1 MNIINQFNFGQ
12 FLIFYFIEIKEF
24 SIDFSLELF
33 EQEGSFA
40 YSLASFLSEISLFLW
55 NMK

>member
-24 SIDFSLELF
+24 SIDFSVRIIWTGGFFCLLT
-33 EQEGSFA
+33 S
-40 YSLASFLSEISLFLW
+40 
-55 NMK
+55 